1 MKKYLEFITESNEVR
16 DINWFI
22 KTNNI
27 SLDVDELYCD
37 YNKLTSLK
45 GIENLNNLTLLN
57 CVNNNLPYSN
67 DNLDT
72 IKKEIRKEIRNQKLI
87 ELGI

>member
-1 MKKYLEFITESNEVR
+1 MK

-22 KTNNI
+22 KENNI
-27 SLDVDELYCD
+27 SLGVTELYC
-37 YNKLTSLK
+37 Y
-45 GIENLNNLTLLN
+45 
-57 CVNNNLPYSN
+57 NNNLPYSN

-72 IKKEIRKEIRNQKLI
+72 IKQEVKKEIRNQKLM